1 MLSLQLRQELSQQQ
15 KLEQKLEQKVELNQK
30 LSQKISL
37 NLYLEVEDFMK
48 GLIRKVNNRNSWKTF
63 NKHDF
68 KFTYASVNYA
78 EVKHIVDVTGP
89 GFAHCQYNMFDGIQR
104 GDWTLFVVT
113 DMIPSSFEQYVALH
127 ERGEQLSLGNH
138 YFASKLEFAAVG
150 KDWMT
155 KKYASWIDYKMPTKF
170 TDLTIPVLFPLIPDD
185 FLDELRTMGNDV
197 DEQRHAEDFIEENP
211 LPELIMKKALSYEQI
226 NQDLISTMTK
236 SIGPAQR
243 AIYDASLK
251 SRDPNVALI
260 EVQKI
265 LKKNISALPLK
276 LSLVYSDKIVA
287 EKFHQAFE
295 IIKDYYI
302 KTYDCSLHMSAD
314 SIKETL
320 QLIGE
325 NKPFLT
331 YTKIK

>member
-15 KLEQKLEQKVELNQK
+15 KLEQKIEQKVELNQK
-30 LSQKISL
+30 LSQKVSL
-37 NLYLEVEDFMK
+37 ELYLEVEDFMK
-48 GLIRKVNNRNSWKTF
+48 GLIRKVNNRNSWKNF

-68 KFTYASVNYA
+68 KFTYAAVKYA

-113 DMIPSSFEQYVALH
+113 DMIPTEFEQYVALH

-150 KDWMT
+150 KDWIT
-155 KKYASWIDYKMPTKF
+155 KKYASWIDQKMPTKF

-185 FLDELRTMGNDV
+185 FLDELRNMGNDV

-211 LPELIMKKALSYEQI
+211 LPELVMKKALTYEQI
-226 NQDLISTMTK
+226 NQDLISTMIK
-236 SIGPAQR
+236 SIGPAQQ
-243 AIYDASLK
+243 AIYNASLK
-251 SRDPNVALI
+251 SGDPNVALL

-265 LKKNISALPLK
+265 LKNNILTIHPK
-276 LSLVYSDKIVA
+276 LLSVYSDKIVA
-287 EKFHQAFE
+287 EKFIQAFE
-295 IIKDYYI
+295 IIKDSYI
-302 KTYDCSLHMSAD
+302 KTYDCSLQMKAD
-314 SIKETL
+314 TIKETL
-320 QLIGE
+320 HLIRE
-325 NKPFLT
+325 NKPFLI
-331 YTKIK
+331 YKNIN